1 MVDRITFMETL
12 RSVQEIAN
20 LSQKPMSR
28 KEIQSYFRDMELSGE
43 QQEMIY
49 QYLQTPKTETGERRE
64 TDQHSEAAQA
74 EANVHKKQK
83 SKIIRTG
90 RARKNFLIPGISGCT

>member
-74 EANVHKKQK
+74 EANVHKKAEVKK
-83 SKIIRTG
+83 SR
-90 RARKNFLIPGISGCT
+90 S

>member
-43 QQEMIY
+43 QQEMI
-49 QYLQTPKTETGERRE
+49 
-64 TDQHSEAAQA
+64 
-74 EANVHKKQK
+74 
-83 SKIIRTG
+83 
-90 RARKNFLIPGISGCT
+90 